1 MAAGKPLLAECGG
14 MMSLFESLTD
24 KEGVTH
30 PGAGLL
36 PGHTRMQARLAAL
49 GTQVAELPEGRI
61 TGHTFHYSVSDTPL
75 APLVRAT
82 SLAGREGEA
91 IYRLGRIT
99 ASYVHFYFPSNPATA
114 AALLGG

>member
-1 MAAGKPLLAECGG
+1 MTERLRLSRLELRTRLLGLVGAQ
-14 MMSLFESLTD
+14 M
-24 KEGVTH
+24 GVE
-30 PGAGLL
+30 
-36 PGHTRMQARLAAL
+36 LAAL